1 MSRQSDAKEAQGY
14 QDKPEQKLCGGC
26 QCLEIPMAL
35 PRWEQDRNAIAVSDG
50 GKPRYTLE
58 RHGQPQTPRC
68 GLGNF
73 AVKKSATCD
82 QFRAAVAPK

>member
-1 MSRQSDAKEAQGY
+1 MSKQSDAKAAQGY

-26 QCLEIPMAL
+26 KCLEIPIAL
-35 PRWEQDRNAIAVSDG
+35 SRWHQERNTIAVRDG
-50 GKPRYTLE
+50 GKPVYTLE
-58 RHGQPQTPRC
+58 LHGKSQRGVC

-73 AVKKSATCD
+73 TVKKSATCD

>member
-1 MSRQSDAKEAQGY
+1 MSKQSDAKAAQGY
-14 QDKPEQKLCGGC
+14 QDKPEQRLCGGC
-26 QCLEIPMAL
+26 RNLLIPIAL
-35 PRWEQDRNAIAVSDG
+35 PQWEKSKNFGAIERG
-50 GKPRYTLE
+50 EKPRYTLE

-68 GLGNF
+68 KLGDF